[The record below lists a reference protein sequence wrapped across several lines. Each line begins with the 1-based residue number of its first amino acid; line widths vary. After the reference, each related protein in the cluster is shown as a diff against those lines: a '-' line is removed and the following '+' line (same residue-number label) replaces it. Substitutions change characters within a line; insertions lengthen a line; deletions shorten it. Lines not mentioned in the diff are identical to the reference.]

1 MFDCC
6 SWNRWSKTVKKKDL
20 PWFAHIFLDKW
31 RYNDDKVVVL
41 WEYKWPLVISHGE
54 VPNQV
59 WVGLLWA
66 SMGHRTGLYMDCW
79 AGGPKGGSLR
89 FSWNMLRPFHTPNSA
104 YLIQLAKFH
113 RQRVPA
119 CGHLRLRKTPCTL
132 KKKLLHGS
140 SQPIRSKTQKLQ
152 PFMDYDG
159 TFLDV
164 HRSFRLA
171 IFWETRQKPTP
182 SDSRCGSFNFP
193 EMNKNSQLDLR
204 SRVEIRQLWHQQF
217 LSLAKHKTL

>member
-89 FSWNMLRPFHTPNSA
+89 FSWNMLRPFTRRIQRTSFNSPNFTGKESCMWPLEAQENPLHTE
-104 YLIQLAKFH
+104 KE
-113 RQRVPA
+113 
-119 CGHLRLRKTPCTL
+119 
-132 KKKLLHGS
+132 LLHGS
-140 SQPIRSKTQKLQ
+140 SQQPIRSKTQNCNPLWI
-152 PFMDYDG
+152 MMG
-159 TFLDV
+159 
-164 HRSFRLA
+164 RS
-171 IFWETRQKPTP
+171 
-182 SDSRCGSFNFP
+182 
-193 EMNKNSQLDLR
+193 
-204 SRVEIRQLWHQQF
+204 
-217 LSLAKHKTL
+217 